1 MGCFK
6 FACPHCG
13 GHIEAE
19 MSMQGDV
26 VECPHC
32 GKGIVVPHVKFR
44 VPCARPRR
52 PLQLRRSQDVAG
64 HVGIGSSESLE
75 MTSADGFPYAT
86 LLLVLMSVAVYAVL
100 VWWTG
105 SLDPDSA
112 AYVAN
117 GANFRRLT
125 FGGDV
130 WRLITS
136 SFLHIGPK
144 HLVVNMICLWTI
156 GKSLERL
163 VGHGTVF
170 AVYFLTACAGGVL
183 SCVVHGN
190 TVCAGASGA
199 IFGLFGATVSYL
211 LLNGERAGFSRT
223 DLVGYLKGSLVFC
236 VVNLG
241 VSLLPGID
249 MAGHVG
255 GLAAGLALGGLMS
268 FAENFRS
275 SKGRAIEIG
284 LMCACLLLEGIMLVT
299 VVKVKEAGWFSSR
312 ELAREVKNLI
322 EEKMPQQLQSTGVSD
337 ASVEVEMINLS
348 REAPSSIFYLGSV
361 VLNIHANGDDYHFD
375 SGVSVRYDGDEYE
388 YACELKDLDRLSIR
402 LTEEELAEEVA
413 ENLKVKLTRD
423 LRSEIQGEGDVVIV
437 IERIKL
443 RRHWEDRDLYTGT
456 VRISVKEG
464 DKTEVYEA
472 SIKVTYDGTTFSY
485 ELQHVHQ
492 ALN

>member
-1 MGCFK
+1 MISSFK

-32 GKGIVVPHVKFR
+32 GKGIVVPLMK
-44 VPCARPRR
+44 PSIQPRHS
-52 PLQLRRSQDVAG
+52 LQLRQSQDV
-64 HVGIGSSESLE
+64 VGYMEIDSSESLE
-75 MTSADGFPYAT
+75 MTSTDGFPYAT
-86 LLLVLMSVAVYAVL
+86 LLLILMSVAVYGVL

-112 AYVAN
+112 AYVVN

-125 FGGDV
+125 FGGDI

-136 SFLHIGPK
+136 SFLHVGPK
-144 HLVVNMICLWTI
+144 HLVVNMLCLWTI

-170 AVYFLTACAGGVL
+170 AVYFLTACAGGGL

-199 IFGLFGATVSYL
+199 IFGLFGAAVSYL
-211 LLNGERAGFSRT
+211 LLNGERVGVLRT
-223 DLVGYLKGSLVFC
+223 DLVGYLKSSLVFC

-255 GLAAGLALGGLMS
+255 GLVAGLALGGLMS
-268 FAENFRS
+268 FAENYRS
-275 SKGRAIEIG
+275 SKGRMIEIG

-299 VVKVKEAGWFSSR
+299 VVKVKEAGRFSSR

-388 YACELKDLDRLSIR
+388 YELKDLDRLSIR

-472 SIKVTYDGTTFSY
+472 SIKVTYDGTTFSH
-485 ELQHVHQ
+485 ELQNVHQ